1 MIGSVVVAI
10 LVLRRKQNARNMVK
24 LEHHT
29 VQTIPEDDPWA
40 RRELGGGEISQLHS
54 EDTRNESDGRA
65 RYQLADETVIRSEL
79 VGYEPPEL
87 PSDQRTQ
94 RSD

>member
-1 MIGSVVVAI
+1 
-10 LVLRRKQNARNMVK
+10 MVK